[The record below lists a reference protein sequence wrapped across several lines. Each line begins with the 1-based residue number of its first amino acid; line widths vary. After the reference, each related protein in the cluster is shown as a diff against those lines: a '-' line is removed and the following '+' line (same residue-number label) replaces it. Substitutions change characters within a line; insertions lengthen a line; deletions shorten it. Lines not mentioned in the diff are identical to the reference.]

1 MPANTLHTPP
11 RNRRRHPRHTAPL
24 TVIIGATPY
33 TVADW
38 SEGGLRLRNYG
49 GLLDAP
55 STTYLRV
62 LLPADDTAGIF
73 PCAGRVVRRDP
84 RTGDL
89 ALALEP
95 LGPLGRGHLN
105 RYLQSH
111 SVIGQA

>member
-1 MPANTLHTPP
+1 MFAPIGHLTMPANTLHTPP

-38 SEGGLRLRNYG
+38 SEGGLRLRNYA

-62 LLPADDTAGIF
+62 LLSVLF
-73 PCAGRVVRRDP
+73 L
-84 RTGDL
+84 DL
-89 ALALEP
+89 SPLETP
-95 LGPLGRGHLN
+95 HDFRLPEWSREHN
-105 RYLQSH
+105 RN
-111 SVIGQA
+111 I